1 MAGEAPIL
9 IDHKRLEEFVGDML
23 GALGMPEPIARHTAT
38 LMVQTDLR
46 GVDSHG
52 IGMLPKY
59 VEWTRAGY
67 IVPSAEPVVVRDEL
81 ATALIDGRKGLGH
94 WTSTQA
100 MALAI
105 EKARTFGAG
114 FVAVHNSNHF
124 GACACYSMMAL
135 PHRLIGVVMTNS
147 FVPAMVPT
155 FGRKPMLSTN
165 PLSVA
170 VPAGGEPP
178 FVLDMA
184 TTTVALGK
192 LAIASRWRKSIPE
205 GWALDEEGRPTD
217 DPDGAM
223 KSRLLTPLG
232 GTRELGSHKGYGLGV
247 VVDILSGVLPGATY
261 GDLFVRSDMAERR
274 LTNVG
279 HFFGAID
286 IARFRPLD
294 EFKAAMDDML
304 RALKATPPAEGQTR
318 VWVAGEPETECEKQR
333 LLEGIPLAPALVR
346 QVDELARELGVAPLA

>member
-1 MAGEAPIL
+1 MANESAVVVP
-9 IDHKRLEEFVGDML
+9 HPRLGAFIAKML
-23 GALGMPEPIARHTAT
+23 AALGMAEHIADHTAR

-59 VEWTRAGY
+59 VEWIRVGF
-67 IVPSAEPVVVRDEL
+67 IVPSAEPVVVREEL
-81 ATALIDGRKGLGH
+81 ATALIDGQRGLGY
-94 WTSTQA
+94 WTSTKA

-105 EKARTFGAG
+105 EKAKTFGAG
-114 FVAVHNSNHF
+114 FVAVRNSNHF

-135 PHRLIGVVMTNS
+135 PHHFVGVAMTNS

-155 FGRKPMLSTN
+155 FGRKAMLSTN

-170 VPAGGEPP
+170 VPAGAEAP

-184 TTTVALGK
+184 TTTVAIGK
-192 LAIASRWRKSIPE
+192 LTLASRWRKPIPE
-205 GWALDEEGRPTD
+205 GWALDEQGHPTR
-217 DPDGAM
+217 DPDVAH
-223 KSRLLTPLG
+223 KSRHLTPLG

-247 VVDILSGVLPGATY
+247 VVDILSGVLSGAVY
-261 GDLFVRSDMAERR
+261 GDLFIRTDMAERR
-274 LTNVG
+274 HTNVG

-294 EFKAAMDDML
+294 EFRAAMDDLL
-304 RALKATPPAEGQTR
+304 RALKATPPAEGETR
-318 VWVAGEPETECEKQR
+318 VWVAGEPETECEKRR
-333 LLEGIPLAPALVR
+333 LVEGIPLAPTLVR
-346 QVDELARELGVAPLA
+346 QVNEIARSLGVAPLA